1 MRNLWV
7 SMIMVLLFLLSAT
20 FAAEEIAFP
29 NSKDEIEQGLRFSD
43 KRSVI
48 DGEGYEVKNGK
59 VYRVINNRR
68 FRLRGMHVVLAS
80 DIIPRVGALIHF
92 DFDSAEIRPD
102 SYPLLNEFG
111 KALKGGLTDA
121 TIIIAGH
128 TDNIGS
134 KEYNQKLSEERAI
147 SVKNYLLTHH
157 EIESKR
163 LVINGLGETEPIA
176 SNDTDDGRIKNR
188 RVEFIRIK

>member
-1 MRNLWV
+1 
-7 SMIMVLLFLLSAT
+7 MVLLFLPSAT
-20 FAAEEIAFP
+20 IAAEEIAFP
-29 NSKDEIEQGLRFSD
+29 KSQDEIEQSLRFSD
-43 KRSVI
+43 KKSVL

-68 FRLRGMHVVLAS
+68 FRLRGMHVVSAL

-92 DFDSAEIRPD
+92 DFDSAEIRTD

-134 KEYNQKLSEERAI
+134 REYNQKLSEERAI

-157 EIESKR
+157 GIESKR
-163 LVINGLGETEPIA
+163 LVINGLGETKPIA
-176 SNDTDDGRIKNR
+176 SNDTDDGRLKNR
-188 RVEFIRIK
+188 RVEFIRIQ